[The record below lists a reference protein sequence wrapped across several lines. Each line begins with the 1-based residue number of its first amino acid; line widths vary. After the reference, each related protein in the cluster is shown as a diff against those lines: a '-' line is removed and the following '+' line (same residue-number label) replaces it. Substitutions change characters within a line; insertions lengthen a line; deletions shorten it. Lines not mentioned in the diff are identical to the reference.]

1 MDSQNEIDMK
11 IPADRLKLL
20 CLIVNLIAKIGKDL
34 IIEVD
39 GEEQTVC
46 FRALNDAKSA
56 FVSIEFVEN
65 FFSSIQMPHSTFSC
79 KIPAKPMCSI
89 LSNLKNVENLR
100 LFSVQV
106 GSDNFL
112 VVQLLL
118 TYKILKTYRFHYQ
131 ECEIV
136 NAVFDE
142 DDAHIIQVVPKLFSN
157 LLGHLHKAP
166 ELVIAAT
173 PTNFTVSS
181 FYVTKAGESKQHL
194 SSGLCVNVSEF
205 DYYEY
210 KRTLHSQNDEVE
222 GMELILCSKEVLF
235 NYNLSAKSATIF

>member
-1 MDSQNEIDMK
+1 MASQSEIDMK

-56 FVSIEFVEN
+56 FVSIEFVDN
-65 FFSSIQMPHSTFSC
+65 FFSALRMPTGTFSC
-79 KIPAKPMCSI
+79 KIPAKPLCSI
-89 LSNLKNVENLR
+89 LSNLKNVETVR
-100 LFSVQV
+100 LHSVRD
-106 GSDNFL
+106 GSDHFL
-112 VVQLLL
+112 VFQLLL
-118 TYKILKTYRFHYQ
+118 TYKISKTYRFHYQ
-131 ECEIV
+131 DCEIV

-142 DDAHIIQVVPKLFSN
+142 DEAHIIQAVPKLFSS

-166 ELVIAAT
+166 ELIIAAT
-173 PTNFTVSS
+173 PTNFTISS
-181 FYVTKAGESKQHL
+181 FYAAKAGDSKQHL
-194 SSGLCVNVSEF
+194 SSGLCVNVTEF

-210 KRTLHSQNDEVE
+210 KRLLDNESEEVD
-222 GMELILCSKEVLF
+222 GMELILCSKEVCCQM
-235 NYNLSAKSATIF
+235 